1 MMSGVRYPFAS
12 SIRLT
17 AITISLL
24 ARLCGALLT
33 TGLFIGTPA
42 ESSSRIRRGVPHHSE
57 PNLDL
62 DVTESAGLFLDRCG
76 LLLAH
81 LRADEA
87 QNASFLGGL
96 SDLSRHSD
104 QPLLEPLSLFGFGLL
119 LDERCHLPHALDPVT
134 LDLIRRFAFQF
145 CRGAQV
151 PGPRFDISHQSLDEL
166 VG

>member
-24 ARLCGALLT
+24 ARLSGAPFT

-42 ESSSRIRRGVPHHSE
+42 ESSSRIRRGVPHYSD
-57 PNLDL
+57 PNLDF
-62 DVTESAGLFLDRCG
+62 DATESGGQFLDGRG
-76 LLLAH
+76 FLLAH
-81 LRADEA
+81 LRAAEA
-87 QNASFLGGL
+87 QKAPFFGGL
-96 SDLSRHSD
+96 RDLLRHSD
-104 QPLLEPLSLFGFGLL
+104 QPLLKPLGLFGFGFLI
-119 LDERCHLPHALDPVT
+119 DERRHLPHALDPIT

-145 CRGAQV
+145 SRGAQLS
-151 PGPRFDISHQSLDEL
+151 GSRFDVSHQSLDEL